1 MSAQQNK
8 DYVRDSE
15 IDHILA
21 QVQKKRASAS
31 GEKPQSAANRK
42 SRDAELDEIMR
53 GLGFDTKRP
62 EYMDP
67 ILLPDP
73 AENYTKEE
81 RASVRAQMNL
91 PEEEEPEQPEAE

>member
-31 GEKPQSAANRK
+31 GAKPQSAANRK
-42 SRDAELDEIMR
+42 SKDAELDEIMR
-53 GLGFDTKRP
+53 GLGFDRC
-62 EYMDP
+62 
-67 ILLPDP
+67 
-73 AENYTKEE
+73 
-81 RASVRAQMNL
+81 V
-91 PEEEEPEQPEAE
+91 